1 MTIEKVQWLVYN
13 KDDNGNEVEF
23 YQEDIMKT
31 LFNKLKKAAKA
42 TYVIVHKA
50 LLKVDKSAL
59 C

>member
-1 MTIEKVQWLVYN
+1 MYN

-31 LFNKLKKAAKA
+31 LFNKFKKAPKA